1 MYDCR
6 KERTMGKAVGIDLGT
21 TNSVVAVKL
30 GDEVVVIT
38 NDAGHRTTPSVVAF
52 KPDGEVLVG
61 IHAKRQAAINP
72 RNTIFS
78 IKRIMGKTYEEAQP
92 VQSLVGYEI
101 IRGTANLASVNISS
115 KTYTPQEISAMIL
128 SKLKKVAEDYLGEP
142 VTEAVITVPAY
153 FNDAQRKATIEA
165 GEIAGLQVLR
175 IINEPTAA
183 ALAYGCD
190 KKKNGIIVV
199 FDLGGG
205 TFDVSILEIGD
216 GVFEVKATSGDN
228 FLGGDD
234 FDKRIV
240 NYIISEIK
248 KKEGVDVTSDSRAMQ
263 RIREAAEQAKIELS
277 SQQATEI
284 NLPYITIKSGN
295 SEPVSVSLTLTRA
308 QFESMCS
315 DLFDRLREPCRIA
328 LEQSGLRPEQIDEV
342 ILVGGSTRI
351 PKVQEIVKTIFGR
364 EPSKG
369 INPDEAVAIGAA
381 IQAAILK
388 GEVKDI
394 LLLDV
399 TPLNLGVAMKDDLF
413 APVIEANTTIPCKRS
428 EIFTTVADRQT
439 KVQVDIYQGNRQI
452 ASANK
457 HLGTFI
463 LDGIPPAPRGI
474 PQIEIT
480 FDIDA
485 NGVLT
490 VSAKDKATGKEKSI
504 KISGASNL
512 SKEEIERMKRE
523 AEAYRAQ
530 DEQRVEELKKMNE
543 CDNLINQIE
552 SFMRES
558 GERLSDENRN
568 ELQSLINEIK
578 SIKENKDWNR
588 LAQLEQNLYA
598 KLASLY
604 QTLSSEQSQPDHA
617 NGTNGYVQGNSS
629 GSEASAA
636 GEPEVEAK
644 ATPVDYVDV
653 E

>member
-1 MYDCR
+1 
-6 KERTMGKAVGIDLGT
+6 MGKAVGIDLGT
-21 TNSVVAVKL
+21 TNSVVAVRL

-52 KPDGEVLVG
+52 KPPDGEVLVG
-61 IHAKRQAAINP
+61 IPAKRQAAINP
-72 RNTIFS
+72 KNTIFS

-92 VQSLVGYEI
+92 IQSLVGYEI
-101 IRGTANLASVNISS
+101 VRGTANLASVNING

-165 GEIAGLQVLR
+165 GEIAGLRVLR

-190 KKKNGIIVV
+190 KNKSGNIAV

-205 TFDVSILEIGD
+205 TFDISILEIGE

-240 NYIISEIK
+240 NHIINEIK
-248 KKEGVDVTSDSRAMQ
+248 KEGIDVSNDPRAMQ

-284 NLPYITIKSGN
+284 NLPYITVKTSTN
-295 SEPVSVSLTLTRA
+295 EPISVSLTITRA

-315 DLFDRLREPCRIA
+315 DLFDRLREPCSVA
-328 LEQSGLRPEQIDEV
+328 LKQSGLRPEQIHEV

-364 EPSKG
+364 EPSKSV
-369 INPDEAVAIGAA
+369 NPDESVAIGAA
-381 IQAAILK
+381 IQAAVLK
-388 GEVKDI
+388 GDIKDL

-399 TPLNLGVAMKDDLF
+399 TPLSLGVAMKDDLF
-413 APVIEANTTIPCKRS
+413 APIIEANTTIPCKRG
-428 EIFTTVADRQT
+428 ELFTTVADGQT
-439 KVQVDIYQGNRQI
+439 EVKIDIYQGDRPI

-457 HLGTFI
+457 HLGTFT
-463 LDGIPPAPRGI
+463 LEGIPPAPRGV

-504 KISGASNL
+504 RISGASNL
-512 SKEEIERMKRE
+512 PKDEIERMKQE
-523 AEAYRAQ
+523 AETYRAQ
-530 DEQRVEELKKMNE
+530 DEQRVEELKKINE
-543 CDNLINQIE
+543 CDNLTNQIE
-552 SFMRES
+552 SFVREN
-558 GERLSDENRN
+558 GDKLPGDAKN
-568 ELQSLINEIK
+568 ELQDLVNEIK
-578 SIKENKDWNR
+578 SIKETKDWNR
-588 LAQLEQNLYA
+588 LVQLEQNLYN
-598 KLASLY
+598 KLGALY
-604 QTLSSEQSQPDHA
+604 QTLSTQPEQQQY
-617 NGTNGYVQGNSS
+617 TNGSS
-629 GSEASAA
+629 GYEHVQSSSETGAA
-636 GEPEVEAK
+636 AEPEVK